1 MRIFH
6 KHFDTSLTAAL
17 RKEHYVTF
25 ALINII
31 RVLLWERSLFVCNLQ
46 HKHFTKSF
54 TYSMVHLQNCQN
66 FTLWEHSCKL
76 QNFKLKLQIK
86 WSELVYNITQCDSIF
101 ESVQQHWMYQMNRM
115 FLQSHS
121 LNTPIPTPTAHQR
134 PQLHTHIKLHAHT
147 NTHTQTHTVYTC
159 LFADTFPVRDQWHSS
174 YLNHTDSH
182 TTHKCMNIHT
192 LTQHTHACKYTHS
205 DLQR

>member
-86 WSELVYNITQCDSIF
+86 CSRACIQY
-101 ESVQQHWMYQMNRM
+101 
-115 FLQSHS
+115 HS
-121 LNTPIPTPTAHQR
+121 MRLYIWVSTTALNVPNEQNVPAIAFIKHTYTYTYCTPATTI
-134 PQLHTHIKLHAHT
+134 
-147 NTHTQTHTVYTC
+147 THTYKT
-159 LFADTFPVRDQWHSS
+159 AR
-174 YLNHTDSH
+174 
-182 TTHKCMNIHT
+182 THKH
-192 LTQHTHACKYTHS
+192 THS
-205 DLQR
+205 DTYCVHMLVCRHISC